1 MDSIISYLLAHAPW
15 VVLILLAIW
24 GTWKVSK
31 YHSSVEDYKK
41 KVDKLPCESH
51 SNSLRDLSDIKNVVS
66 STNDIVTELSKWVM
80 HTDNSMIDILAPK
93 HSPRTMTPLGRKLFE
108 ISKAKSTIDNNR
120 DFFLNEIERTTPKT
134 AFDVEDNALEV
145 LLKNL
150 SNDIFQDVKNYIY
163 NEPEQ
168 ITLKTDNNDSVK
180 ISLSLSIIL
189 RLMAIE
195 LRDLYLQKHPELVSV
210 SAHEET
216 AKEQNRLK

>member
-1 MDSIISYLLAHAPW
+1 MDSIISYLLTHAPW

-51 SNSLRDLSDIKNVVS
+51 SSSLRDLSDIKNVVS

-93 HSPRTMTPLGRKLFE
+93 HSPRIMTELGKKLFE
-108 ISKAKSTIDNNR
+108 ISKAKSTIDSNK
-120 DFFLNEIERTTPKT
+120 DFFITEIEKTAPKT

-150 SNDIFQDVKNYIY
+150 SNDIFQDIKNYIY
-163 NEPEQ
+163 NEPEV
-168 ITLKTDNNDSVK
+168 ISLKTNNNDTVRIR
-180 ISLSLSIIL
+180 ISLTIIL

-195 LRDLYLQKHPELVSV
+195 LRDIYLNKHPELQQDTPNLNSN
-210 SAHEET
+210 E
-216 AKEQNRLK
+216 N

>member
-1 MDSIISYLLAHAPW
+1 MDSIISYLLAHSPW
-15 VVLILLAIW
+15 VVLVLLAIW

-31 YHSSVEDYKK
+31 YHTSVEDYKK

-51 SNSLRDLSDIKNVVS
+51 GSSLRSLSEIKDVVS

-108 ISKAKSTIDNNR
+108 ISGAESTVDTNK
-120 DFFLNEIERTTPKT
+120 DFFLNEIEKTIPKT

-150 SNDIFQDVKNYIY
+150 SNDIFQDIKNYIY
-163 NEPEQ
+163 NEPE
-168 ITLKTDNNDSVK
+168 IISLKADNNDSAR
-180 ISLSLSIIL
+180 INLSLSIIL

-195 LRDLYLQKHPELVSV
+195 LRDLYLQKHPELVSINV
-210 SAHEET
+210 PKDA
-216 AKEQNRLK
+216 AKDQNISK